1 MKALVISDSHG
12 AREKLSALMVLSEV
26 SIKPDAL
33 IFCGDGIH
41 DVFPYRQAVPLW
53 WAVRGN
59 CDITFPPG
67 IPVDRTERMND
78 LWVYIAHGHTLRVK
92 QGLLLFSYRA
102 QEVGAKIACFGHTHH
117 AAAEWKDG
125 ILLLNPGALCD
136 GRYAILQTGE
146 GGEVK
151 AELKELA

>member
-1 MKALVISDSHG
+1 MIDAG
-12 AREKLSALMVLSEV
+12 ARQKLLAHIE
-26 SIKPDAL
+26 D
-33 IFCGDGIH
+33 
-41 DVFPYRQAVPLW
+41 YRQRGRLLAQTAVPEDW
-53 WAVRGN
+53 QQRGEFVTPTALRLQSM
-59 CDITFPPG
+59 DELDREHFG
-67 IPVDRTERMND
+67 PVLHIIR
-78 LWVYIAHGHTLRVK
+78 
-92 QGLLLFSYRA
+92 YRA

-151 AELKELA
+151 AELKELV

>member
-12 AREKLSALMVLSEV
+12 AREKLRALMVLSES

-33 IFCGDGIH
+33 IYCGDGIQ
-41 DVFPYRQAVPLW
+41 DILPYRKAFPLF

-59 CDITFPPG
+59 CDLCPPPG
-67 IPVDRTERMND
+67 VPSERTEGMEG

-92 QGLLLFSYRA
+92 QSMLPLSYRA
-102 QEVGAKIACFGHTHH
+102 REVGAKMACFGHTHH
-117 AAAEWKDG
+117 AVAEWHDG

-136 GRYAILQTGE
+136 GRYAVLEIGKL
-146 GGEVK
+146 GEVR
-151 AELKELA
+151 AELKELV